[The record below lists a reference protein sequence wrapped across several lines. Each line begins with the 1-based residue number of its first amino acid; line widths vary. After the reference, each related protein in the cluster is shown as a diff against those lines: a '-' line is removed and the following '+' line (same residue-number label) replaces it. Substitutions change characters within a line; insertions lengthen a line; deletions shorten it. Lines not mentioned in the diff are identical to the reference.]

1 MYVFTEHAFRFS
13 SDLPCFSVFHSFL
26 SPPPLNYPAPDLL
39 STTFLSRYCS
49 TPFAVE
55 PVDVV
60 YQEGAAGVKSFD
72 PEDPSGAKQAFIP
85 TETCPRLSTR
95 TATCPISEV
104 ASIVGV
110 ELDPPTICELCTR
123 MQLGPASYDEATQS
137 VAVTVPPTRSDI
149 LHHVDIVEDVA
160 IAYGFNKLIPGKIP
174 DTLTVGTPLPIN
186 HFCDQ
191 LRDEVIVCACVCF
204 HRFIFH
210 SNLENFT
217 YSLVDFQICLHVSLR
232 STQVL

>member
-1 MYVFTEHAFRFS
+1 MPLL
-13 SDLPCFSVFHSFL
+13 LPSTYSTL
-26 SPPPLNYPAPDLL
+26 PQSLL
-39 STTFLSRYCS
+39 RYCS

-85 TETCPRLSTR
+85 KESCPRLSTR

-110 ELDPPTICELCTR
+110 DLDPPTICELCTR
-123 MQLGPASYDEATQS
+123 MQLGPASYDEATKS

-191 LRDEVIVCACVCF
+191 LRDEVMRMHNMCAHAERTALF
-204 HRFIFH
+204 PH
-210 SNLENFT
+210 
-217 YSLVDFQICLHVSLR
+217 
-232 STQVL
+232 